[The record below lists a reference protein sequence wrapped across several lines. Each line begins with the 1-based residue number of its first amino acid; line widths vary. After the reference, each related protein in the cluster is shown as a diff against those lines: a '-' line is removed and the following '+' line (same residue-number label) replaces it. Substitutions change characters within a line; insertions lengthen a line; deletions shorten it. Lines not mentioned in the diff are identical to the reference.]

1 MGSRE
6 IARSKDVTANSTEKV
21 GKAGKVGPRPWEI
34 ESYIYKEEPEDAKR
48 SSHDDP
54 RLELALQRLSLHQDD
69 FIPSDDDHGSGY
81 SACGLGV
88 TPDLHASASSAS
100 DQGTLAGV
108 KQSAAGDYA
117 RRNMSDAEYQNFQD
131 YKHAIYKRERP
142 TQEQKDANTTY
153 HKGLRAF
160 NDTLSKRT
168 GAARWRATRAA
179 MAQGVKHGVVH
190 RAWQ

>member
-1 MGSRE
+1 MGLRE
-6 IARSKDVTANSTEKV
+6 IARSTDVTENSTGKAEKV
-21 GKAGKVGPRPWEI
+21 RKVSPRPWEI

-81 SACGLGV
+81 SACGLGA

-100 DQGTLAGV
+100 DLGTLAGV
-108 KQSAAGDYA
+108 KQNAAGDYA
-117 RRNMSDAEYQNFQD
+117 RRTMGDADYQHYKD
-131 YKHAIYKRERP
+131 YKRAIYKREQP
-142 TQEQKDANTTY
+142 TQEQKVANTTY
-153 HKGLRAF
+153 QRGLRAF

-168 GAARWRATRAA
+168 GAARWRTTREGA
-179 MAQGVKHGVVH
+179 KHGVVH